1 MITFCVRVGQ
11 YSFIFQYYAMLFRG
25 KYARPSAFVWI
36 LMGGEGGREGGASSR
51 LIDRNAV
58 KDAGSTGGN
67 KYTSQTLH
75 AKFHP
80 TIKHNLMSG
89 R

>member
-1 MITFCVRVGQ
+1 MQCSFVGNMHVRAR
-11 YSFIFQYYAMLFRG
+11 SFGFSWEGRG
-25 KYARPSAFVWI
+25 
-36 LMGGEGGREGGASSR
+36 GGEGGASSR